1 MTVSGEELTWSRVQ
15 YISAVACLPVIP
27 PSGVMDEFRHSHEP
41 TVGEVRG
48 VVCGARKKEFINVD
62 RRFLLMN

>member
-1 MTVSGEELTWSRVQ
+1 MTVSGEELAWSRVQ

-27 PSGVMDEFRHSHEP
+27 PSGVMDEFRHSPEP

-48 VVCGARKKEFINVD
+48 GVGAARKKEFINVD